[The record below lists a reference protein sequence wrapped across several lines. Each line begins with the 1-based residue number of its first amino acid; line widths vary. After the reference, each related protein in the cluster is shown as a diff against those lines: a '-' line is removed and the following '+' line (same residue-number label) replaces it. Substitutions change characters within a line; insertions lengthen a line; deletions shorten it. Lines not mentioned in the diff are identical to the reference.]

1 MSQIRWDILS
11 HMPTEKIVK
20 LVGKP
25 LLWSVAAL
33 IVFKMGLNM
42 YGLWNDARTF
52 PYSPWLSD
60 GVCNTVVVP
69 LSGDILFGNP
79 YAALGPTDE
88 GGASL
93 PYTDADF
100 IVSLLHNAEQ
110 DPNVSAVMLQ
120 IDSYGGT
127 PVASEVILDAMN
139 ELTKPSVALIRE
151 AGTSGAY
158 MAAMGA
164 DTIIASPFSDV
175 GSIGITS
182 SYLQTVG
189 QNTKEG
195 LEFVSLAS
203 GKFKDSGNPNKP
215 LTAEERALFE
225 RDMAAWHEHFV
236 DLVAKSRSMERE
248 KVVRLAD
255 GSALPGALALN
266 EGLVDMMGNRATAKA
281 VLSTALG
288 YDAVLCDY

>member
-1 MSQIRWDILS
+1 M
-11 HMPTEKIVK
+11 
-20 LVGKP
+20 
-25 LLWSVAAL
+25 
-33 IVFKMGLNM
+33 
-42 YGLWNDARTF
+42 
-52 PYSPWLSD
+52 
-60 GVCNTVVVP
+60 CNTVVVP

-100 IVSLLHNAEQ
+100 VVSLLHNAEQ
-110 DPNVSAVMLQ
+110 DPNVAAVMLQ
-120 IDSYGGT
+120 VDSYGGT

-139 ELTKPSVALIRE
+139 ELTKPSVALVRE

-215 LTAEERALFE
+215 LTAEERTLFE

-255 GSALPGALALN
+255 GSALPGALALS
-266 EGLVDMMGNRATAKA
+266 EGLVDMLGNRATAKA

-288 YDAVLCDY
+288 YEAILCDY

>member
-1 MSQIRWDILS
+1 
-11 HMPTEKIVK
+11 MPIEKIVK
-20 LVGKP
+20 LIGKP
-25 LLWSVAAL
+25 LLWSIAAI
-33 IVFKMGLNM
+33 IVFKVGLNM

-60 GVCNTVVVP
+60 GVCNTVVIP
-69 LSGDILFGNP
+69 ISGDILFGNP
-79 YAALGPTDE
+79 YAAAPSTPSDE
-88 GGASL
+88 AAL

-100 IVSLLHNAEQ
+100 VVSVLRNAEQ
-110 DPNVSAVMLQ
+110 DPNVSAIMLQ
-120 IDSYGGT
+120 VDSYGGT

-164 DTIIASPFSDV
+164 DTIIASPFSAV

-182 SYLQTVG
+182 SYLQTAA
-189 QNTKEG
+189 QNERDG
-195 LEFVSLAS
+195 LEFISLAS

-215 LTAEERALFE
+215 LTKEERALFE
-225 RDMAAWHEHFV
+225 RDMETWHEHFV
-236 DLVAKSRSMERE
+236 DLVSTARKMDRE

-255 GSALPGALALN
+255 GSALPGAMALK
-266 EGLVDMMGNRATAKA
+266 EGLIDMLGNRATAKA
-281 VLSTALG
+281 ALSSVLG

>member
-1 MSQIRWDILS
+1 
-11 HMPTEKIVK
+11 MPTEKIVK

-100 IVSLLHNAEQ
+100 VVSLLHNAEQ

-236 DLVAKSRSMERE
+236 DLVATSRSMERE

-266 EGLVDMMGNRATAKA
+266 EGLVDMLGNRATAKA

>member
-1 MSQIRWDILS
+1 
-11 HMPTEKIVK
+11 MPIEKVLK

-25 LLWSVAAL
+25 ILWGVAAI
-33 IVFKMGLNM
+33 IVFKLALNM
-42 YGLWNDARTF
+42 YGVWSDARSF
-52 PYSPWLSD
+52 PYSPWFSD
-60 GVCNTVVVP
+60 GACNVAVVP

-79 YAALGPTDE
+79 YAALAPTDE
-88 GGASL
+88 TTGTAL

-100 IVSLLHNAEQ
+100 VVSVLRNAEQ
-110 DPNVSAVMLQ
+110 DPNVAAVMLQ
-120 IDSYGGT
+120 VDSYGGT

-151 AGTSGAY
+151 VGTSGAY

-182 SYLQTVG
+182 SYLQASG
-189 QNTKEG
+189 QNEREG
-195 LEFVSLAS
+195 LEFVSLSS

-225 RDMAAWHEHFV
+225 RSMATWHEHFV
-236 DLVAKSRSMERE
+236 DLVATSRKMDRE

-255 GSALPGALALN
+255 GSALPGALALE
-266 EGLVDMMGNRATAKA
+266 EGLVDMLGNRATAKA
-281 VLSTALG
+281 VLTTALG
-288 YDAVLCDY
+288 FEAVMCDY